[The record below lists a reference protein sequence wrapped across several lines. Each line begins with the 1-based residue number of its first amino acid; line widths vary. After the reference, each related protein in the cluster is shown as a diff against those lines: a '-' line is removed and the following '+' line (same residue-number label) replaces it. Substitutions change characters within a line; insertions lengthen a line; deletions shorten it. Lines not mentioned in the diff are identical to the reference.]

1 MKKQKLL
8 MLITQVHKLPIL
20 KCNQNIWV

>member
-1 MKKQKLL
+1 MKKQKLP
-8 MLITQVHKLPIL
+8 MLITQVHKSPIL